1 MVKIS
6 LFGVSRAPTSREVS
20 VDGTPR
26 ISFFYNLHKRKS
38 EYSANF
44 QRYNQIKKKTYDN
57 VLTKGGGS
65 KNWRVRH
72 WVLERVA
79 QKAVNLKIQEKGNI

>member
-1 MVKIS
+1 MPIFRDIIK
-6 LFGVSRAPTSREVS
+6 L
-20 VDGTPR
+20 
-26 ISFFYNLHKRKS
+26 
-38 EYSANF
+38 
-44 QRYNQIKKKTYDN
+44 KKKTYDN